1 MWAFDEHRIGLKP
14 ILGKVWAPVGEP
26 PVGERP
32 VAVVQPRYEWSYL
45 HGFVEPGSGRNFWW
59 LTSWIEGEALS
70 LVLQEFASWSGAG
83 AQKLILLVVDQA
95 GWHKSGEATVPAGIR
110 LVFLPPRSPELQP
123 AERLWPLS
131 NEAICNRRFETL
143 EELELEQST
152 RCCQLMQQTDLVQRH
167 TGFHWWPYTN

>member
-14 ILGKVWAPVGEP
+14 ILRRVWA

-45 HGFVEPGSGRNFWW
+45 HGFVEPQSGRSFWW
-59 LTSWIEGEALS
+59 LTNWIDHQAFA
-70 LVLQEFASWSGAG
+70 LVLQEFAAWSGAG
-83 AQKLILLVVDQA
+83 RDKWIVLVLDQA
-95 GWHKSGEATVPAGIR
+95 GWHKSQQVVVPEGIH
-110 LVFLPPRSPELQP
+110 LVFLPARSPELQP

-143 EELELEQST
+143 EELEVEQSR
-152 RCCQLMQQTDLVQRH
+152 RCCQLMGQAELVRRH
-167 TGFHWWPYTN
+167 TLFHWWPHTN